1 MNKKKIITS
10 AAIGTIALVGL
21 SVSLTLAWY
30 GASDRLKMRS
40 LDVVVAG
47 QTNLKISD
55 SSDLNTFVNDL
66 DLSPAQEEF
75 VFVPVSSMNKK
86 GWMENKSNLLK
97 PQIRQLIGR
106 KGLDLSSVDPK
117 TSACRRIQ
125 AADQIHQRRLAGSGR
140 PYNGR
145 IIALTHCEIHIF

>member
-30 GASDRLKMRS
+30 GASDRLNMRS

-47 QTNLKISD
+47 QTNLKIST
-55 SSDLNTFVNDL
+55 SPEESTFVSDL
-66 DLSPAQEEF
+66 DLTPDREEF

-86 GWMENKSNLLK
+86 AWMDEKSDTPK
-97 PQIRQLIGR
+97 FY
-106 KGLDLSSVDPK
+106 DSSSSLVP
-117 TSACRRIQ
+117 S
-125 AADQIHQRRLAGSGR
+125 SGE
-140 PYNGR
+140 P
-145 IIALTHCEIHIF
+145 AL